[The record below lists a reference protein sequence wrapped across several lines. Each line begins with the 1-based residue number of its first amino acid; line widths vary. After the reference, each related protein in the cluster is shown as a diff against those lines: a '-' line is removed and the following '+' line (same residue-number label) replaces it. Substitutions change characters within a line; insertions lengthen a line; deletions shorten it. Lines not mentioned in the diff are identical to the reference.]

1 MLKGIVVASVIVSVV
16 LLSGCKEETKSE
28 DWYNHHPNETFNVY
42 SKCLKTGEASDNCE
56 FARRAA
62 IGFYQLGTEEQK
74 AKFAPLMKG

>member
-1 MLKGIVVASVIVSVV
+1 MMKQLGVMAVMIAGVF
-16 LLSGCKEETKSE
+16 LTGCKDETKSE
-28 DWYNHHPNETFNVY
+28 DWYNKHPDETFTVY

-62 IGFYQLGTEEQK
+62 IGFAQLGTEEQK